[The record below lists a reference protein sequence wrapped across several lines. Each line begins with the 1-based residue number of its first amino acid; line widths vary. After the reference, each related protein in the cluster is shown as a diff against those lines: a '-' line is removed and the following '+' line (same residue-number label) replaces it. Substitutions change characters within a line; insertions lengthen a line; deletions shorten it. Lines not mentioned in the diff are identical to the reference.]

1 MGSIF
6 KKATG
11 IVTDNGNVYECYN
24 LKENPFPLNPFLNQ
38 ESTDKRYNGDS
49 LFRRAERTFGT
60 ASDYRRLPLLR
71 RYVQGSPS
79 RGTSDHNKTFG
90 HRTQDKDVRLCKRS
104 YQRAGP
110 H

>member
-38 ESTDKRYNGDS
+38 ESTDKRYNGDI
-49 LFRRAERTFGT
+49 
-60 ASDYRRLPLLR
+60 
-71 RYVQGSPS
+71 
-79 RGTSDHNKTFG
+79 
-90 HRTQDKDVRLCKRS
+90 
-104 YQRAGP
+104 
-110 H
+110 